1 MMMGKEIFCEPS
13 LDKIIEIFIFR
24 RCHSFFPFRA
34 FYIFGMMNKPLKY
47 ESSDLAI
54 EFS

>member
-1 MMMGKEIFCEPS
+1 MMIGKEIFLEPS
-13 LDKIIEIFIFR
+13 LDPIIEIFILS

-34 FYIFGMMNKPLKY
+34 LYIFGMMNKPLKY

-54 EFS
+54 EFY